1 MSNYST
7 IALRHE
13 GDLIVIE
20 VLPRRIY
27 LQVVEKF
34 RTELHDALASAS
46 GGVLIDLGKV
56 SVMNSAGLGVLI
68 AVYDHLQKQKR
79 RLVICNLLPVMME
92 IFSRMKLET
101 LIAVVKSQEEGLQ
114 LLQKGSK

>member
-1 MSNYST
+1 MSSYST
-7 IALRHE
+7 IAVRQEDDVL
-13 GDLIVIE
+13 VIE

-34 RTELHDALASAS
+34 RADLHGALAAASA
-46 GGVLIDLGKV
+46 GVLIDLGKV

-68 AVYDHLQKQKR
+68 AVYDQLQKQKR
-79 RLVICNLLPVMME
+79 KLVLCNLLPVMME

-101 LIAVVKSQEEGLQ
+101 LMPVVKSQEEGLQ
-114 LLQKGSK
+114 LLQQGSK

>member
-1 MSNYST
+1 MPSYSSIT
-7 IALRHE
+7 IRQE
-13 GDLIVIE
+13 GDILVIE

-34 RTELHDALASAS
+34 RTELQDAIAASS

-68 AVYDHLQKQKR
+68 AVYDQLQKQKR

-101 LIAVVKSQEEGLQ
+101 LMPVVKSQEEGLQ
-114 LLQKGSK
+114 LLRQGSK

>member
-1 MSNYST
+1 MSTYST
-7 IALRHE
+7 IALRQE
-13 GDLIVIE
+13 GDIIVIE

-27 LQVVEKF
+27 LQVVESF
-34 RTELHDALASAS
+34 RADLQDALSSSS

-68 AVYDHLQKQKR
+68 AVYDQLQKQKR
-79 RLVICNLLPVMME
+79 GLVLCNLLPVMME

-101 LIAVVKSQEEGLQ
+101 LMAVVPTQEEGLQ
-114 LLQKGSK
+114 LLREGAK